1 MNSLRINR
9 RSLGISYSSR
19 GEAEVMLWAPHAKE
33 AFLFLPDRDE
43 RILLSPA
50 ERGYFT
56 HIGASVKPGD
66 HYFYELDGE
75 RYPDPVS
82 QFQPQGIFG
91 PSEVVNLHSYKWV
104 DHSWRNPGLADYIIY
119 ELHIG
124 TFSPDG
130 TFKGV
135 EEKLSH
141 LNELGITAIEIM
153 PAAEFSGERNWG
165 YDGVFPFAVHHAY
178 GGPVGLQ
185 RLVDTCHAHG
195 IAVILDVVYNHL
207 GPEGNC
213 LNYFGPY
220 FTDKYRTPWGSS
232 INFDDAGS
240 DEVRRYFLEN
250 MLMWFRDFH
259 IDALRLDAVH
269 AIRDFGPVHILA
281 EMRQLTDK
289 LMKETGCT
297 YYLIAES
304 DLNDPRYITDLG
316 SNGYGM
322 DAQWIDEFH
331 HALRVT
337 TGNER
342 RGYYEDF
349 NGIVHLAKSYR
360 DAYVYDG
367 QYSEHRQKTFGS
379 KVHGILG
386 ERFIVFSQNHD
397 QIGNRMLGERTS
409 TLVSFEIQK
418 LMAAAVLISPFLPML
433 FMGEE
438 YGETNPFQYFV
449 DHSDQQLVE
458 AVRAGRKNEFRHFHQ
473 GEDVPDPKSEETF
486 NRSRLQWNLVE
497 KEPHSKL
504 FLFYKTMIALRKQ
517 LPALSHGQRSD
528 LWVDIGPGGQMLIIS
543 RQTDKQ
549 RVMCLLNFSDRD
561 QPIGEDLL
569 DKNLRL
575 LINSS
580 DIMWGGPSRKQ
591 GADRPTVIPKEC
603 FMLFIDQRV

>member
-1 MNSLRINR
+1 MNTLRTNR
-9 RSLGISYSSR
+9 RSLGIGYSSR
-19 GEAEVMLWAPHAKE
+19 GEPEILVWAPYAKE
-33 AFLFLPDRDE
+33 AVLVLTDRDE
-43 RILLSPA
+43 RIPLSKG
-50 ERGYFT
+50 ERGYFSF
-56 HIGASVKPGD
+56 IGASVRPGD
-66 HYFYELDGE
+66 RYVFELDG
-75 RYPDPVS
+75 RPYPDPVS

-91 PSEVVNLHSYKWV
+91 PSEVVNLNSFNWT
-104 DHSWRNPGLADYIIY
+104 DHAWNNPALAEYVIY
-119 ELHIG
+119 ELHTG
-124 TFSPDG
+124 TFSPAG
-130 TFKGV
+130 TFSGI

-141 LNELGITAIEIM
+141 LNDLGATAIEIM
-153 PAAEFSGERNWG
+153 PVAEFSGKRNWG

-185 RLVDTCHAHG
+185 RLVDKCHSHG

-207 GPEGNC
+207 GPEGNY

-220 FTDKYRTPWGSS
+220 FTDKYKTPWGSS
-232 INFDDAGS
+232 VNFDDAGS

-250 MLMWFRDFH
+250 LLMWFRDFH

-281 EMRQLTDK
+281 EMRDYTDD
-289 LMKETGCT
+289 LMKETGRT
-297 YYLIAES
+297 HYLIAEC
-304 DLNDPRYITDLG
+304 DLNDPRYITDL
-316 SNGYGM
+316 SNKGYGM

-379 KVHGILG
+379 KANGIPG

-397 QIGNRMLGERTS
+397 QVGNRMLGERTS
-409 TLVSFEIQK
+409 TLVSFEMQK

-449 DHSDQQLVE
+449 DHSDRQLVE
-458 AVRAGRKNEFRHFHQ
+458 AVRVGRKNEFRHFHQ
-473 GEDVPDPKSEETF
+473 GEEVPDPQSEETF
-486 NRSRLQWNLVE
+486 NKSKLQWSLVTQ
-497 KEPHSKL
+497 EPHSKL
-504 FLFYKTMIALRKQ
+504 LLFYKTMIAFRKQ
-517 LPALSHGQRSD
+517 LPALSRSGRNR
-528 LWVDIGPGGQMLIIS
+528 LSVNIGPGEQMLVIS
-543 RQTDKQ
+543 RQEKEQ
-549 RVMCLLNFSDRD
+549 RVVCLLNFSDRE
-561 QPIGEDLL
+561 QPISDLL

-580 DIMWGGPSRKQ
+580 DVKWGGPSM
-591 GADRPTVIPKEC
+591 GPAVEWPAVIPKQC
-603 FMLFIDQRV
+603 FMLFINQRV